1 MARTYHHRTQK
12 TQHNG
17 HDYWSRNKCNR
28 GGAAGYGSY
37 GSYGRKILH
46 VELRMQ
52 DKHICRKAMND
63 AEIFSVEPQSIEEDY
78 EYEHFVDAR
87 VEESDVPSL
96 TEEML
101 IDSLKCVINY
111 K

>member
-1 MARTYHHRTQK
+1 MARTYHHRTQN
-12 TQHNG
+12 TQHDG
-17 HDYWSRNKCNR
+17 YDQCSRYKCNR
-28 GGAAGYGSY
+28 GHGGGHGPHTKKLA
-37 GSYGRKILH
+37 H

-52 DKHICRKAMND
+52 DKDICRKAMND
-63 AEIFSVEPQSIEEDY
+63 TEIFSVEPQSIDADY

-87 VEESDVPSL
+87 VEESNVPSL

-101 IDSLKCVINY
+101 IDSLKYVINY

>member
-12 TQHNG
+12 SQHNG

-37 GSYGRKILH
+37 GREILH

-52 DKHICRKAMND
+52 DKHICRKAMGD
-63 AEIFSVEPQSIEEDY
+63 AEIFSVEPQSIEADY

-101 IDSLKCVINY
+101 IDSLKCEINY